1 MRNVIGWIL
10 LCVGLV
16 ARPAFSQDLSNG
28 APSVESDAVSVEP
41 ADAVSVEALADQ
53 STPPVVA
60 PQQPALHPVAIDYG
74 HAYEVRAKIH
84 RYASYTTLPL
94 FAADII
100 VGQSLL
106 NQAHRGEKPS
116 SGENGVHIA
125 LGTAIGGLFA
135 VNSVTGVWNLV
146 ESRKD
151 PNQRG
156 LRLAHGL
163 LMLGADAGILAT
175 VLTAPSTHDRNG
187 VFVFERNPA
196 HRPLALTSIGVA
208 TASYL
213 MMLIAER

>member
-16 ARPAFSQDLSNG
+16 ARPAFSQELSNG
-28 APSVESDAVSVEP
+28 AASVADAVPAEP
-41 ADAVSVEALADQ
+41 ADAVSVEALAEQ
-53 STPPVVA
+53 SPAPPAVA

-74 HAYEVRAKIH
+74 RGYEVRGQIH

-94 FAADII
+94 FAGDII
-100 VGQSLL
+100 IGQSLL
-106 NQAHRGEKPS
+106 NQAHRGEDPS
-116 SGENGVHIA
+116 HGENDVHIA
-125 LGTAIGGLFA
+125 LGAAIGGLFA

-146 ESRKD
+146 QSRKD
-151 PNQRG
+151 PEHRG

-163 LMLGADAGILAT
+163 MMLGADAGIFAS
-175 VLTAPSTHDRNG
+175 VLTAPSTHERNG
-187 VFVFERNPA
+187 AFVFERNPA